1 MYLLLMIQSFIL
13 YYLRLMDV
21 LHNLSMG
28 PFSKLS
34 VSMLPLSTILIF
46 DFGMFPTVWYLFVF
60 HFILTVPFHFIL
72 TVPFLFISTVPFHF
86 ILTVPFH
93 FISTVPFHFVS
104 TVPFHFIS
112 TVPFHF
118 ISTVP
123 LSLQGAH
130 LYIFVSYIHNIDFFA
145 ALFVVIYIFSVV
157 F

>member
-1 MYLLLMIQSFIL
+1 MIQSFTL

-21 LHNLSMG
+21 LLKSVQHNLSMN

-34 VSMLPLSTILIF
+34 VSMLLLSTILIF

-60 HFILTVPFHFIL
+60 HFIL
-72 TVPFLFISTVPFHF
+72 
-86 ILTVPFH
+86 
-93 FISTVPFHFVS
+93 

-145 ALFVVIYIFSVV
+145 ALFVVI
-157 F
+157 

>member
-1 MYLLLMIQSFIL
+1 MYLLLMIQSFTL

-21 LHNLSMG
+21 QHNLSMD

-34 VSMLPLSTILIF
+34 LSMLLLSTILIF

-60 HFILTVPFHFIL
+60 HFILTVPFHFI
-72 TVPFLFISTVPFHF
+72 S
-86 ILTVPFH
+86 TVPFH
-93 FISTVPFHFVS
+93 FISTVPFHFIS

>member
-1 MYLLLMIQSFIL
+1 MIQSFTL

-21 LHNLSMG
+21 LLKSVQHNLSMN

-34 VSMLPLSTILIF
+34 VSMLLLSMILIF

-60 HFILTVPFHFIL
+60 HFIL
-72 TVPFLFISTVPFHF
+72 
-86 ILTVPFH
+86 
-93 FISTVPFHFVS
+93 
-104 TVPFHFIS
+104 

-145 ALFVVIYIFSVV
+145 ALFVVI
-157 F
+157 

>member
-1 MYLLLMIQSFIL
+1 MIQSFTL

-21 LHNLSMG
+21 LLKSVQHNLSMN

-34 VSMLPLSTILIF
+34 VSMLLLSTILIF

-60 HFILTVPFHFIL
+60 HFIL
-72 TVPFLFISTVPFHF
+72 
-86 ILTVPFH
+86 
-93 FISTVPFHFVS
+93 
-104 TVPFHFIS
+104 

-145 ALFVVIYIFSVV
+145 ALFVVI
-157 F
+157 

>member
-1 MYLLLMIQSFIL
+1 MYLLLMIQSFTL

-21 LHNLSMG
+21 LLKSVQHNLSMN

-34 VSMLPLSTILIF
+34 VSMLLLSTILIF

-60 HFILTVPFHFIL
+60 HFIL
-72 TVPFLFISTVPFHF
+72 
-86 ILTVPFH
+86 
-93 FISTVPFHFVS
+93 
-104 TVPFHFIS
+104 

-145 ALFVVIYIFSVV
+145 ALFVVI
-157 F
+157 

>member
-1 MYLLLMIQSFIL
+1 MYLLLMIQSFTL

-21 LHNLSMG
+21 LLKSVQHNLSMN

-34 VSMLPLSTILIF
+34 VSMLLLSTILIF

-72 TVPFLFISTVPFHF
+72 
-86 ILTVPFH
+86 
-93 FISTVPFHFVS
+93 

-145 ALFVVIYIFSVV
+145 ALFVVI
-157 F
+157 